1 MEFVGEDSQVWLIG
15 IDGALSRIAET
26 TTNQELSEGSDIVL
40 DISPSGLLQDGMIVR
55 GDIVLASDSGHNYH
69 IEVELV
75 ALNEEESTIDEWT
88 SPAKLIPL
96 ALLLAAVWVIL
107 GIQSPSREVT
117 LIKRNPTTSVHSD
130 DPSFVDPFGGLT
142 ERQTPSQF
150 LGDSLHL
157 HQVGSMI
164 FLDLC

>member
-1 MEFVGEDSQVWLIG
+1 MFSRNSFDVRHEFEILGNIPLEKSYKAEIPVIDSTQISIPVELVGEDSQVWLIG

-26 TTNQELSEGSDIVL
+26 TTNQELSKGSDIVL
-40 DISPSGLLQDGMIVR
+40 DISPSGLLQDGMVVR

-107 GIQSPSREVT
+107 GIQSPSR
-117 LIKRNPTTSVHSD
+117 R
-130 DPSFVDPFGGLT
+130 
-142 ERQTPSQF
+142 
-150 LGDSLHL
+150 
-157 HQVGSMI
+157 
-164 FLDLC
+164 